1 MTINATPQ
9 TPPANTRPANG
20 NNTGNRPQPV
30 PAPAPFKLNITRGV
44 AADPPRI
51 VIHGTP
57 GIGKSTLASKAPNP
71 IFLDLEHGTLQL
83 DVARVNDIE
92 TWEQLLAAIRALTTE
107 PHDFKTLVLDTLD
120 RAEWLCWQHVC
131 AKAKVSGIEAVGKYG
146 RGYLAAYEEFRG
158 LARALDALR
167 AKRHM
172 AVIVVAHSKVE
183 NAPNAAGDEHQ
194 RWTLKVHKL
203 VAGLFYESF
212 DVILFARLEIFTSK
226 SEGGKVK
233 GHGDARVLETQEAG
247 AWLAKNRY
255 GLPRQMNLDWNEL
268 AAGLAR
274 GAGEV
279 VEALREDIGAALDR
293 LHALDESAAV
303 KARETYEKATDDA
316 AALSILLNRINAGVA
331 QREAARAAESAT
343 DNGNTAT

>member
-1 MTINATPQ
+1 MISLRTADDRGLAWAQALVTAQHYLHTPVDS
-9 TPPANTRPANG
+9 RCS
-20 NNTGNRPQPV
+20 
-30 PAPAPFKLNITRGV
+30 PFAYLV
-44 AADPPRI
+44 E
-51 VIHGTP
+51 
-57 GIGKSTLASKAPNP
+57 LASGP
-71 IFLDLEHGTLQL
+71 IVGCLIFGRPEDWI
-83 DVARVNDIE
+83 DILGPSDPIE
-92 TWEQLLAAIRALTTE
+92 SWEQLLATVRAIVNDPGDR
-107 PHDFKTLVLDTLD
+107 KTIVIDTLD
-120 RAEWLCWQHVC
+120 RAEWLCWEFVC
-131 AKAKVSGIEAVGKYG
+131 RRARVENIEKIGNGYGK
-146 RGYLAAYEEFRG
+146 GYTAAYEEFRG